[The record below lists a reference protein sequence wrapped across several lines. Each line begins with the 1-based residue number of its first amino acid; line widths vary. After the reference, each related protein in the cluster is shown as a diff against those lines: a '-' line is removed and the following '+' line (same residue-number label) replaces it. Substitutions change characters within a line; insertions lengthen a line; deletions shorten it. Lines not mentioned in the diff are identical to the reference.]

1 VKSWQ
6 FAVGSSQWASPRARG
21 AVATDSRKQPGRAR
35 SAQLR
40 RACLVLLVCV
50 LACVLAMPGGARAD
64 GAIQVVRDTYQVQFA
79 QGITFHLEVAAQ
91 SGIQQ
96 VTLYYLQVGQG
107 LTVKVPLP
115 VKSGQTTFEYTWGLQ
130 PGDVP
135 VGAGLQYYWR
145 IKDGAGN
152 ELRTSPIDLSYDD
165 GRFSWKPLVGGNITL
180 FWYGSDQA
188 QAKRLLGYATQAL
201 SRLQQDMGVT
211 VDQPIRIY
219 VYQTKSDM
227 SLALPQQSSAYDD
240 RVLTLGV
247 VVDKGTLLIL
257 GSHPDVEGTMSHE
270 MAHVVVGLA
279 TDNPYAELPR
289 WLDEGLAMVSE
300 GDLPT
305 DNQHALQDAVR
316 RDALISVRSLSGYT
330 GDPTEV
336 DLFYGEVYSLVEFML
351 KTYGK
356 EKIAQLLS
364 AVHEG
369 LYQEEALQQ
378 VYGFGLDELDR
389 QWRESLGLGPR
400 KTPIPSTTPA
410 AQRTATRPSLPCPAQ
425 WFSGLLAVAIAAG
438 WRRRARAA

>member
-1 VKSWQ
+1 M
-6 FAVGSSQWASPRARG
+6 A
-21 AVATDSRKQPGRAR
+21 
-35 SAQLR
+35 
-40 RACLVLLVCV
+40 V
-50 LACVLAMPGGARAD
+50 LACVLACTLAGPGMARAD

-79 QGITFHLEVAAQ
+79 QGITFHIEVAAQ
-91 SGIQQ
+91 SAIQQ

-115 VKSGQTTFEYTWGLQ
+115 VEAGQTTFEYTWALE

-145 IKDGAGN
+145 IKDAAGN
-152 ELRTSPIDLSYDD
+152 ELRTSPTDLVYDD
-165 GRFSWKPLVGGNITL
+165 GRFSWKPLAAGNITL

-188 QAKRLLGYATQAL
+188 RAKRLLGYATQAL
-201 SRLQQDMGVT
+201 TRLQEEMGVT

-219 VYQTKSDM
+219 VYENKSDM
-227 SLALPQQSSAYDD
+227 SMALPQQSNAFDD

-257 GSHPDVEGTMSHE
+257 GSHPDVEGTIAHE

-305 DNQHALQDAVR
+305 DNQQALDDAVR
-316 RDALISVRSLSGYT
+316 RNALISVNSLSGYT
-330 GDPTEV
+330 GDPEEV

-356 EKIAQLLS
+356 EKMSQLLA

-369 LYQEEALQQ
+369 LYQEEALQK
-378 VYGFGLDELDR
+378 VYGFGLDELDT
-389 QWRESLGLGPR
+389 QWRASLSLGPR
-400 KTPIPSTTPA
+400 PTPGTPTPGSTPSTQQPTS
-410 AQRTATRPSLPCPAQ
+410 RPSLPCAQ
-425 WFSGLLAVAIAAG
+425 WLSAVFAVAVAAG
-438 WRRRARAA
+438 RRRHAGTA

>member
-6 FAVGSSQWASPRARG
+6 LASRPWPG
-21 AVATDSRKQPGRAR
+21 AVATVASRQRAKAQYVRPGRI
-35 SAQLR
+35 
-40 RACLVLLVCV
+40 VLAVLVCV
-50 LACVLAMPGGARAD
+50 LVCALAMPRSARAD
-64 GAIQVVRDTYQVQFA
+64 QATRVVRDTCQVQFA
-79 QGITFHLEVAAQ
+79 QGITFHIELAAQ
-91 SGIQQ
+91 RAIQQ

-107 LTVKVPLP
+107 LTVKVPLSVQP
-115 VKSGQTTFEYTWGLQ
+115 GQTTFEYTWKLE
-130 PGDVP
+130 PGDIP
-135 VGAGLQYYWR
+135 VGADLQYYWR
-145 IKDGAGN
+145 VQDEAGN
-152 ELRTSPIDLSYDD
+152 ELRTAPAGFAYNDD
-165 GRFSWKPLVGGNITL
+165 RFTWKPLAQGTITL
-180 FWYGSDQA
+180 FWYGSDLSWA
-188 QAKRLLGYATQAL
+188 QRLLGYATQAL
-201 SRLQQDMGVT
+201 SRLQDEMGIT

-219 VYQTKSDM
+219 VYDTKSDM
-227 SLALPQQSSAYDD
+227 SLALPRQSDAYDD

-300 GDLPT
+300 GDLPA
-305 DNQHALQDAVR
+305 DNQRALQDAVR

-330 GDPTEV
+330 GDPSEV

-364 AVHEG
+364 AVREG
-369 LYQEEALQQ
+369 LYQEQALQQ

-400 KTPIPSTTPA
+400 KTPTPSTMPST
-410 AQRTATRPSLPCPAQ
+410 QRRATRPSLPCPAQ
-425 WFSGLLAVAIAAG
+425 WLSGLLAVAIVVG